1 MVAQHPLHP
10 GTMRKE
16 SLISQMGD
24 VSKAAIPTD
33 AQTSLT

>member
-10 GTMRKE
+10 GTMWKE

-24 VSKAAIPTD
+24 VSKAAISAD